1 MALSKLPIPPSH
13 FVALA
18 GYDPTGDAWYPVTI
32 NPTTGAITQQQAV
45 SNVDSL
51 AHGQVTIDFTGDLI
65 VAARSG
71 RDSVVIVNHG
81 SVNVFLGNQN
91 VTVDTGLL
99 LGIGQSLTIPGSA
112 AIYGKVAGSSS
123 QVVSYME
130 VF

>member
-32 NPTTGAITQQQAV
+32 NPATGAITQQQAA

-65 VAARSG
+65 VAARAG

-91 VTVDTGLL
+91 VNADNGLL
-99 LGIGQSLTIPGSA
+99 LGIGQSITVPGSA
-112 AIYGKVAGSSS
+112 AVYGKTASGS
-123 QVVSYME
+123 QIVSYME